1 MTGWILLPFRELVKK
16 FQLGHRLPKADR
28 MVGLILLWLT
38 SIIPLGP
45 TRRQSDG
52 QSVHRASDSS
62 PASVQDMG
70 VDNRVLT
77 SVCSE
82 PGGASLLGAEIRE
95 GTLVD
100 GRGMCETDSTAPM
113 ANTRSSP
120 VAGLQ

>member
-1 MTGWILLPFRELVKK
+1 
-16 FQLGHRLPKADR
+16 

-62 PASVQDMG
+62 PAAVQDMG

-77 SVCSE
+77 SVCFE
-82 PGGASLLGAEIRE
+82 PRGASLLGAEIRE

-100 GRGMCETDSTAPM
+100 GRGMGETDHNP
-113 ANTRSSP
+113 
-120 VAGLQ
+120 